1 MLVKEYYSE
10 DKNDIIK
17 WKTNTTPLETVTDAS
32 NSSGETIISRSSIC
46 WN

>member
-10 DKNDIIK
+10 DKHIIIK
-17 WKTNTTPLETVTDAS
+17 WKTNTTPSIAVTETS
-32 NSSGETIISRSSIC
+32 NSSGETIINRSSIC

>member
-10 DKNDIIK
+10 DKNVIIK
-17 WKTNTTPLETVTDAS
+17 WKTNTTPSVTVTDTC
-32 NSSGETIISRSSIC
+32 NSSGETTINRSSIC